1 MCGNRKRRAVDGY
14 LPAEDKEAVVS
25 IGPLT
30 MEGNVLV
37 IGDEQLLERLEDEIV
52 EEMIEESE
60 SVRLPGYF
68 IYALLGCLVAVIGL
82 LVAVI
87 LLSYK
92 RRRNAKAVNLEGD
105 H

>member
-1 MCGNRKRRAVDGY
+1 
-14 LPAEDKEAVVS
+14 
-25 IGPLT
+25 

-52 EEMIEESE
+52 EEMIKESE

-92 RRRNAKAVNLEGD
+92 RRRNAKVQIDPFGQFSSDRVQSN
-105 H
+105 

>member
-1 MCGNRKRRAVDGY
+1 
-14 LPAEDKEAVVS
+14 
-25 IGPLT
+25 

-92 RRRNAKAVNLEGD
+92 RRRNSKVVKLQTEAFSGRGRRD
-105 H
+105 HRSMMVRFSSWSRFIF